1 MDLAELERAWGEHEH
16 GDLNVKQ
23 SLALEFA
30 RLDAKTW
37 VGLQEA
43 ARAEPAKRKHAD
55 ALAKLAGHVPS
66 AIALE
71 RVIARAYQNA
81 SIHDEAVRWAAK
93 ALVVTPRWDPMQV
106 SATCNT
112 IAWSLYLAR
121 ELEAAERWARRAL
134 AHDPTQPFALGTC
147 CETLGQRDPL
157 QALSVHRFL
166 KDNGYSPALW
176 GDYAPPAGAAR
187 AEPWPL
193 SLDALPRQTT
203 TDAHHIVI
211 ARRFDTNAT
220 EHERHHGV
228 ALVLAGAGLWAP
240 ALLAAR
246 LAAASAEGDLQT
258 QSRVL
263 AKALESRVDP
273 AVAKEIAAGK
283 GRYAKDPEA
292 RAKAAKK
299 LGTAKDAG
307 AEQALRE
314 MVFDSH
320 YGVSMAACEALI
332 VRNAAQELAGYLDEA
347 SAMEHATGQSI
358 YYGGFPKPFDLTAG
372 AKTAKPETKGTG
384 LVQQVI
390 ERVKKGG
397 KERGISI
404 PAPEPVPRDVLDRGM
419 LAAGIP
425 MTPAMKEWLAFDGGW
440 LARVH
445 GWMDDPSDPVFACAK
460 VHVVVHDFLSDVF
473 APAFVDLPGKLAG
486 AWALPL
492 DVGSD
497 SMRLLLLVPGPD
509 GEYPVL
515 YADTDDTPMVGVEA
529 PSFDVWLAGQAGLV
543 GDVKLA
549 YKAEIGKI
557 GRFLFGG
564 SKPYAYTDFRGDV
577 DDYPARLAKDRAAAK
592 EAARRVA
599 DGGAGK
605 AAKKGA
611 SPAAKKA
618 PVVPDLPEPKLG
630 EAIAQAI
637 QGKRQERVESFVAAA
652 EERYPKGRKW
662 RGLALVAA
670 VHAEDEA
677 LVARLLAGG
686 ADPNTKSYLQN
697 TVVHAAAGNHDTRV
711 LRALLG
717 AGGDPKA
724 RGYSRQTPLFDAC
737 EHGGAEAVRVLLAA
751 GADPNAR
758 DGNERTPL
766 MVAADPDDAALHAE
780 SLDMARAL
788 LDAGADPNAHS
799 GQTTPLHEAIEKR
812 HSALASLLIER
823 GADVEATDWDGRNAL
838 HAAWASGDL
847 ATFDRLAAT
856 GKRDGKRKTGL
867 PLDRILQGDGLLPA
881 HFDIRYQCQEAPQDV
896 ALRLTVE
903 RPPAMPMIEFL
914 VDRAA
919 RSLLDMAAAG
929 LLGSDVYP
937 PESGVGKQRPARPA
951 AGEKSARTAKPKSKK
966 PAATSRARSTS
977 PVEERELVFQLG
989 GVSPAGL
996 AFWLRG
1002 LRASAGLVITGISL
1016 VGSVPPTGPRGVTS
1030 EVAEA
1035 WLRQPATLPL
1045 RAFPGRASLV
1055 TEVPARER
1063 VGRVKPRPGAKG
1075 IEAFDL
1081 GLAAAIDLV
1090 PAREPGDLR
1099 DRVRNASLHLTALPR
1114 VEGAYHTLAYM
1125 HFPSNL
1131 RPAPASPPGSGG
1143 REDLAKLDLATARAL
1158 FENGVAKLAAA
1169 GEVEIAEWSLG
1180 VAGAAPAEGLDE
1192 ALAEGDEL
1200 QVSPSSRATCP
1211 KCHRAIEEGELRFAE
1226 KTPAGARYHHL
1237 PCAADRLPTRLE
1249 GALARYD
1256 DEVEGREALLAR
1268 IEKAKGRLSAR
1279 RTTSASASASA
1290 SAETTPSTPSF
1301 TEPGYPYAETAK
1313 TGRATCVKCGKPIA
1327 KDTVRVAIPRSV
1339 ETPQGML
1346 VRPGYLHLACAADHE
1361 GVTRAETLA
1370 NSTEL
1375 DEAGEAEVA
1384 RVLV

>member
-16 GDLNVKQ
+16 GDLTVKQ
-23 SLALEFA
+23 SLALELA
-30 RLDAKTW
+30 RLDAKRW

-43 ARAEPAKRKHAD
+43 ARAEPTKRKHAD

-121 ELEAAERWARRAL
+121 ELEAAERWVRRAL

-147 CETLGQRDPL
+147 CETLGQRAPA

-176 GDYAPPAGAAR
+176 GDYAPPAGAPR

-193 SLDALPRQTT
+193 SLDAIPKQTAR
-203 TDAHHIVI
+203 DAHHIVI
-211 ARRFDTNAT
+211 ARRFDTNASD
-220 EHERHHGV
+220 HDRHHGV

-246 LAAASAEGDLQT
+246 LAAASAEGDRET

-263 AKALESRVDP
+263 AKALEARVDA

-307 AEQALRE
+307 AEKALRE

-320 YGVSMAACEALI
+320 YGVSMAACEGLI

-390 ERVKKGG
+390 EHVKKGG
-397 KERGISI
+397 KQRGISI

-425 MTPAMKEWLAFDGGW
+425 MTPTMKEWLAFDGGW

-445 GWMDDPSDPVFACAK
+445 GWMDDPSDPVFAAAP

-543 GDVKLA
+543 GDARLA
-549 YKAEIGKI
+549 YKIEIGKI

-599 DGGAGK
+599 DGGAGN

-637 QGKRQERVESFVAAA
+637 QGKRQERVEAFVAAA
-652 EERYPKGRKW
+652 EERYPKGKKW
-662 RGLALVAA
+662 RNLALVAA
-670 VHAEDEA
+670 VHAEDES

-686 ADPNTKSYLQN
+686 ADPNARSYLQN
-697 TVVHAAAGNHDTRV
+697 TVVHAAAANHDTRV

-724 RGYSRQTPLFDAC
+724 RGYSKQTPLFDAC
-737 EHGGAEAVRVLLAA
+737 DHGGAEAVRVLLAA

-758 DGNERTPL
+758 DQNGRTPL
-766 MVAADPDDAALHAE
+766 MVAADPDDAELHAQ

-788 LDAGADPNAHS
+788 LDAGADPNANS
-799 GQTTPLHEAIEKR
+799 GQTTALHDAIEKR
-812 HSALASLLIER
+812 NSALAALLIER
-823 GADVEATDWDGRNAL
+823 GADTEATDWDGRNAL
-838 HAAWASGDL
+838 HVAWASGDL
-847 ATFDRLAAT
+847 VTFDRLAAT

-919 RSLLDMAAAG
+919 RSLLHMAAAG
-929 LLGSDVYP
+929 LLGSDVYA
-937 PESGVGKQRPARPA
+937 PESGVGKERPARPA

-966 PAATSRARSTS
+966 AGASPRQSTS

-1002 LRASAGLVITGISL
+1002 LRATAGLVITGISL
-1016 VGSVPPTGPRGVTS
+1016 VGSVPPQGPLGVTS

-1035 WLRQPATLPL
+1035 WLRQPTALPL
-1045 RAFPGRASLV
+1045 RAFPGRASTV
-1055 TEVPARER
+1055 AERPARER
-1063 VGRVKPRPGAKG
+1063 VGRVKPRAGAKG

-1081 GLAAAIDLV
+1081 GMAAAFELV

-1114 VEGAYHTLAYM
+1114 MDGAYHALAYM
-1125 HFPSNL
+1125 HLHSNK
-1131 RPAPASPPGSGG
+1131 A
-1143 REDLAKLDLATARAL
+1143 DLSTLDLAAARAL

-1169 GEVEIAEWSLG
+1169 GEVEAAEWSLG
-1180 VAGAAPAEGLDE
+1180 VAGAPPAEGLDE

-1211 KCHRAIEEGELRFAE
+1211 KCHRVIEEGELRFAE
-1226 KTPAGARYHHL
+1226 KTPAGARYYHL

-1256 DEVEGREALLAR
+1256 DEVEDREALLAR
-1268 IEKAKGRLSAR
+1268 IGKAKAR
-1279 RTTSASASASA
+1279 VAARPAASASVSVPASA
-1290 SAETTPSTPSF
+1290 SAETTPRTPSF